1 MKRLENHLARV
12 CQAGA
17 RSHVWLFSVFLA
29 GLLLS
34 GCGITGYGGPSASTK
49 QPVYYVV
56 RAGDSLWG
64 ISQRFGVAA
73 DSVAML
79 NRLRDPSSLRVGS
92 RLLLGYRYSDGS
104 SAPLRTSPA
113 RVATRGSKPGT
124 LSMASARGKTTPPRL
139 TNNGDLKWPVAGGTI
154 VSRFG
159 PRFSSFHDGLDISAP
174 EGTIVY
180 AAHSGRVVYA
190 DDGLNGYG
198 KLIILR
204 HTSGLISVYA
214 HNSSLFVDMG
224 DEVERGE
231 EIAEVG
237 STGHASGP
245 HLHFEV
251 RMRDKSRRYVAVD
264 PMPLLF
270 RTDGE
275 RPRYRV
281 NESLTPIL
289 ARND

>member
-1 MKRLENHLARV
+1 MLA
-12 CQAGA
+12 C
-17 RSHVWLFSVFLA
+17 L
-29 GLLLS
+29 LLLS
-34 GCGITGYGGPSASTK
+34 GCGITGYGGPSATTK

-56 RAGDSLWG
+56 KPGDSLWG
-64 ISQRFGVAA
+64 ISQRYGVAA

-79 NRLRDPSSLRVGS
+79 NRLRDPAALRVGT
-92 RLLLGYRYSDGS
+92 RLLLGYKYSDGES
-104 SAPLRTSPA
+104 SPRRAAPNRP
-113 RVATRGSKPGT
+113 ATRNSKPGT
-124 LSMASARGKTTPPRL
+124 LTMAAARGTGSSPRL
-139 TNNGDLKWPVAGGTI
+139 KNNGDLKWPVAGGTI

-180 AAHSGRVVYA
+180 AAHSGKVVYA

-204 HTSGLISVYA
+204 HSSGLISVYA
-214 HNSSLFVDMG
+214 HNSSLAVDIG
-224 DEVERGE
+224 DEVERGQ